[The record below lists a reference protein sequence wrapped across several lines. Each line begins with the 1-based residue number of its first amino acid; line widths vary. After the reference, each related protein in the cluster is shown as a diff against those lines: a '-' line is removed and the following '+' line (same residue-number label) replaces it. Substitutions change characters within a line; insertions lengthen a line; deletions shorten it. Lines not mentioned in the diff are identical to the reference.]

1 MIAKN
6 IKKRYNG
13 RSDRMSFKIEI
24 NPELKM
30 KSDIMFKA
38 FYGRKENE
46 EFLQDFLEAVL
57 GEKIE
62 IKKVMHDVRLE
73 QLAKEQKFGILD
85 LGVELEDGEFI
96 NVEIQI
102 KNYKNI
108 EKRTTFYVCKKLIE
122 QLGPG
127 EDYKQLKPTIIIAIL
142 DYSFINLPEYITETV
157 RVVKEHREYEINN
170 DVKYYYIE
178 LEKFRN
184 KNPDMT
190 KRINQ
195 WSAFLD
201 MERRDLLE
209 MACKENDKV
218 KRAVENYEVLTGDEE
233 VKRLAEIRL
242 MSKLEE
248 KSALDCAR
256 EEGLEQG
263 LKRGKKEIAQKL
275 KKQKIPAK
283 QIAEITGLSEVEIE
297 NLK

>member
-1 MIAKN
+1 
-6 IKKRYNG
+6 
-13 RSDRMSFKIEI
+13 MSFRIEI

-108 EKRTTFYVCKKLIE
+108 EKRTTFYACKKLIE

-127 EDYKQLKPTIIIAIL
+127 EDYRQLKPTIIIAIL
-142 DYSFINLPEYITETV
+142 DYSFIKLPEYITETV
-157 RVVKEHREYEINN
+157 RVAKEHGEYEINN

-178 LEKFRN
+178 LEKFR
-184 KNPDMT
+184 KQNPDMT
-190 KRINQ
+190 QKENQ
-195 WSAFLD
+195 WLSFLD
-201 MERRDLLE
+201 MERGDLLE

-256 EEGLEQG
+256 EDGMKEG
-263 LKRGKKEIAQKL
+263 KEIGREEGREQERKETIEKLRQIAKKL
-275 KKQKIPAK
+275 KKQKMPTK
-283 QIAEITGLSEVEIE
+283 QISEITGLSKEEIE
-297 NLK
+297 DLK

>member
-6 IKKRYNG
+6 IKKRYNV

-38 FYGRKENE
+38 FYGR
-46 EFLQDFLEAVL
+46 
-57 GEKIE
+57 
-62 IKKVMHDVRLE
+62 
-73 QLAKEQKFGILD
+73 
-85 LGVELEDGEFI
+85 
-96 NVEIQI
+96 
-102 KNYKNI
+102 
-108 EKRTTFYVCKKLIE
+108 
-122 QLGPG
+122 
-127 EDYKQLKPTIIIAIL
+127 
-142 DYSFINLPEYITETV
+142 
-157 RVVKEHREYEINN
+157 
-170 DVKYYYIE
+170 
-178 LEKFRN
+178 
-184 KNPDMT
+184 
-190 KRINQ
+190 
-195 WSAFLD
+195 
-201 MERRDLLE
+201 
-209 MACKENDKV
+209 KENDKV

-275 KKQKIPAK
+275 KKQKMPAK